1 MHQFTNIHAH
11 KLYYYM
17 LQSNTWIL
25 LGPWLSEIDINSRR
39 HDRIILD
46 AIHPAEVEYKDVFH
60 IWINMFSFNQ
70 GVTRRCEIW
79 IIRFYR
85 KSIESLRSRWF
96 IVESPPPILEFSVP
110 HKVFWTGTGRYRLY
124 GVRQAQDLKSYGQN
138 SLLRLQDTAFTS
150 RCINPGPLP
159 LGLSKY

>member
-46 AIHPAEVEYKDVFH
+46 AIHPAEVEYKDVLH

-70 GVTRRCEIW
+70 GVTRR
-79 IIRFYR
+79 
-85 KSIESLRSRWF
+85 
-96 IVESPPPILEFSVP
+96 
-110 HKVFWTGTGRYRLY
+110 
-124 GVRQAQDLKSYGQN
+124 
-138 SLLRLQDTAFTS
+138 
-150 RCINPGPLP
+150 
-159 LGLSKY
+159 

>member
-46 AIHPAEVEYKDVFH
+46 AIHPAEVEYKDVLH

-70 GVTRRCEIW
+70 GVTRRWEIW

-85 KSIESLRSRWF
+85 KSIELLCSRWL
-96 IVESPPPILEFSVP
+96 IVENPQPILEFSIP
-110 HKVFWTGTGRYRLY
+110 HKVFWTERYRLY
-124 GVRQAQDLKSYGQN
+124 GVRQAQELWTN
-138 SLLRLQDTAFTS
+138 SLLWLQNLNLTIQYTVFTS
-150 RCINPGPLP
+150 RYIDLAHWD
-159 LGLSKY
+159 